1 VYIETKNYMKSLF
14 LILISIP
21 IITFSQKDTLVLE
34 SNQIRFALPAN
45 DSYQVIYE
53 FIEKF
58 DSTLSDEVIYQN
70 FKYSLSVITKQA
82 SIGLTNPLFKAYT
95 SSDPMLFEDKES
107 RHVIF
112 QFMSRTLKNS
122 DDPEEIVPDM
132 VVLSK
137 IDIRVK
143 NHKARII
150 FKDIDCYFSSA
161 GLAFVGGAENSLVN
175 YNFNK
180 FADPYGEN
188 QLKIKDGVYQLN
200 NYMAKRLFTI
210 DYKLKYKIYPFL
222 INEVK
227 KNIKENDF

>member
-1 VYIETKNYMKSLF
+1 MKSLF

-21 IITFSQKDTLVLE
+21 IIAFSQKDSLKLQ
-34 SNQIRFALPAN
+34 SSQILFILPAN
-45 DSYQVIYE
+45 DNYQVIYE

-82 SIGLTNPLFKAYT
+82 SIGLSNPLFKAYT

-107 RHVIF
+107 KHVIF

-161 GLAFVGGAENSLVN
+161 GAAFLVGAENSLVN
-175 YNFNK
+175 YDFNK
-180 FADPYGEN
+180 FADPYGQY
-188 QLKIKDGVYQLN
+188 QLKITDGVYQLKDN
-200 NYMAKRLFTI
+200 MARRIFTI
-210 DYKLKYKIYPFL
+210 DYKLKYKIFPFI

-227 KNIKENDF
+227 KNIKANDFQ